1 MLQAQI
7 NKKFPGAKTDVA
19 TVQQC
24 YDVWHTH
31 LSRLTLIPAQVM
43 RKTYFIKKSMQRLS
57 QCQSQYKSSQKRTNI
72 YQPSLFLLS
81 SANSPCHAFRENE
94 LILFSRVNTM
104 LQATSNILRL
114 EGMQAKKDLES
125 QVRDI
130 LDEIGRDA
138 SRRQQVMSTPQV

>member
-1 MLQAQI
+1 MPVAVQVLPEAYGRY
-7 NKKFPGAKTDVA
+7 FPIAALDNPHI
-19 TVQQC
+19 
-24 YDVWHTH
+24 HT
-31 LSRLTLIPAQVM
+31 
-43 RKTYFIKKSMQRLS
+43 
-57 QCQSQYKSSQKRTNI
+57 
-72 YQPSLFLLS
+72 
-81 SANSPCHAFRENE
+81 ANSPCNAFRENE

-138 SRRQQVMSTPQV
+138 SRRQQVMSTPQVSPAMV